1 MRTPLQLIMSSN
13 NPTLPPILV
22 IDDSED
28 DLFFLKRLL
37 VKSGTQFP
45 ILTFTSATDAV
56 RYLTQAVEAMHV
68 GHVPCFIFTD
78 LKMPT
83 MTGLEFLAWMRA
95 QKRINRLPVVM
106 LTTSDDPKDIAR
118 SAELGVDGYYVKFP
132 SAAEITKLLEQAG
145 EPRSSTSGD

>member
-1 MRTPLQLIMSSN
+1 MTSDPS
-13 NPTLPPILV
+13 TLPPILV

-28 DLFFLKRLL
+28 DLFFFKRLL
-37 VKSGTQFP
+37 GKSGTKFP
-45 ILTFTSATDAV
+45 VLTFTSATDAV
-56 RYLTQAVEAMHV
+56 RYLTEAVEVMHH

-83 MTGLEFLAWMRA
+83 MTGLEFVTWMRA

-118 SAELGVDGYYVKFP
+118 SAEVGVDGYYVKFP
-132 SAAEITKLLEQAG
+132 SSAEIAKLLEQAG
-145 EPRSSTSGD
+145 ESQA